1 MGDCLY
7 DNLHSVMYWVVNAM
21 NIGYK
26 LWVAVWFVLGMLW
39 AWALVAIFAVMLELN
54 RDTHAN
60 YINMTTEKEM
70 PEITN
75 TVDTI
80 PVEVY
85 KLERIEQ

>member
-1 MGDCLY
+1 
-7 DNLHSVMYWVVNAM
+7 M

-26 LWVAVWFVLGMLW
+26 LWVSVWFVLGMLW
-39 AWALVAIFAVMLELN
+39 AWGLVAIVAVTLDFN
-54 RDTHAN
+54 RDTSVN
-60 YINMTTEKEM
+60 YTNMTTKRDM
-70 PEITN
+70 PEIIN

>member
-1 MGDCLY
+1 
-7 DNLHSVMYWVVNAM
+7 M

-39 AWALVAIFAVMLELN
+39 AWGLVAIVAVTLDFN
-54 RDTHAN
+54 RDTNVN
-60 YINMTTEKEM
+60 YTNMTTKRDM
-70 PEITN
+70 PEIIN

>member
-1 MGDCLY
+1 
-7 DNLHSVMYWVVNAM
+7 MYWVVNAM

-26 LWVAVWFVLGMLW
+26 LWVTVWFVLGMLW
-39 AWALVAIFAVMLELN
+39 AWGLVAIVAVTLDFN
-54 RDTHAN
+54 RNTSVN
-60 YINMTTEKEM
+60 YTNMTTEKEM
-70 PEITN
+70 PEIIN

>member
-7 DNLHSVMYWVVNAM
+7 DNLHSAMYWVVNAM

-26 LWVAVWFVLGMLW
+26 LWVAVWFVLGMIW
-39 AWALVAIFAVMLELN
+39 AWGLVAIVAVTLEYN
-54 RDTHAN
+54 RDTGLSYTN
-60 YINMTTEKEM
+60 SITEKEM
-70 PEITN
+70 PEIIN

>member
-1 MGDCLY
+1 
-7 DNLHSVMYWVVNAM
+7 M

-26 LWVAVWFVLGMLW
+26 LWVAVWFVLGMIW
-39 AWALVAIFAVMLELN
+39 AWGLVAIVAVTLEYN
-54 RDTHAN
+54 RDTGLN
-60 YINMTTEKEM
+60 YTNSMAEKDM
-70 PEITN
+70 PEIIN

>member
-1 MGDCLY
+1 
-7 DNLHSVMYWVVNAM
+7 M

-26 LWVAVWFVLGMLW
+26 LWVAVWFVLGMIW
-39 AWALVAIFAVMLELN
+39 AWGLVAIVAVTLDYN
-54 RDTHAN
+54 RDTGLS
-60 YINMTTEKEM
+60 YTNMATEKDM
-70 PEITN
+70 PEIIN

>member
-1 MGDCLY
+1 
-7 DNLHSVMYWVVNAM
+7 M
-21 NIGYK
+21 NKGYK

-39 AWALVAIFAVMLELN
+39 AWALVAIFAVTLELN
-54 RDTHAN
+54 RDTRVN
-60 YINMTTEKEM
+60 YTNMTTEKEM
-70 PEITN
+70 PEIIN

>member
-1 MGDCLY
+1 
-7 DNLHSVMYWVVNAM
+7 M

-39 AWALVAIFAVMLELN
+39 AWGLVAIVAVTLDIN
-54 RDTHAN
+54 RNTSVN
-60 YINMTTEKEM
+60 YTNMTPKRDM
-70 PEITN
+70 PEIIN

>member
-1 MGDCLY
+1 
-7 DNLHSVMYWVVNAM
+7 M

-39 AWALVAIFAVMLELN
+39 AWGLVAIVAVTLDFN
-54 RDTHAN
+54 RDTSVN
-60 YINMTTEKEM
+60 YTNMTIKRDM
-70 PEITN
+70 PEIIN

>member
-1 MGDCLY
+1 
-7 DNLHSVMYWVVNAM
+7 M

-39 AWALVAIFAVMLELN
+39 AWGLVAIVAVTLDFN
-54 RDTHAN
+54 RDTSVN
-60 YINMTTEKEM
+60 YTNMTTKRDM
-70 PEITN
+70 PEIIN

>member
-1 MGDCLY
+1 
-7 DNLHSVMYWVVNAM
+7 M

-26 LWVAVWFVLGMLW
+26 LWVAVWFVLGMIW
-39 AWALVAIFAVMLELN
+39 AWGLVAIVAVTLDYN
-54 RDTHAN
+54 RDTELS
-60 YINMTTEKEM
+60 YTNMATEKDM
-70 PEITN
+70 PEIIN

>member
-1 MGDCLY
+1 
-7 DNLHSVMYWVVNAM
+7 M

-26 LWVAVWFVLGMLW
+26 LWVAVWFVLGMIW
-39 AWALVAIFAVMLELN
+39 AWGLVAIVAVTLEYN
-54 RDTHAN
+54 RDTGLN
-60 YINMTTEKEM
+60 YTNSMTEKDM
-70 PEITN
+70 PEIIN

>member
-1 MGDCLY
+1 
-7 DNLHSVMYWVVNAM
+7 MYWVVNAM

-39 AWALVAIFAVMLELN
+39 AWGWVAIVAVTLEFN
-54 RDTHAN
+54 RDTSVN
-60 YINMTTEKEM
+60 YTNMTTKRDM
-70 PEITN
+70 PEIIN

>member
-1 MGDCLY
+1 
-7 DNLHSVMYWVVNAM
+7 M

-26 LWVAVWFVLGMLW
+26 LWVAVWFVLGMVW
-39 AWALVAIFAVMLELN
+39 AWGLVAIVSVTLEFN
-54 RDTHAN
+54 RDTALN
-60 YINMTTEKEM
+60 YTNSTIERDM
-70 PEITN
+70 PEIIN

>member
-1 MGDCLY
+1 
-7 DNLHSVMYWVVNAM
+7 M

-39 AWALVAIFAVMLELN
+39 AWGLVAIVAVTLEFN
-54 RDTHAN
+54 RDTSVN
-60 YINMTTEKEM
+60 YTNMTTKRDM
-70 PEITN
+70 PEIIN

>member
-1 MGDCLY
+1 
-7 DNLHSVMYWVVNAM
+7 M

-26 LWVAVWFVLGMLW
+26 LWVAVWFVLGMIW
-39 AWALVAIFAVMLELN
+39 AWGLVAIVAVTLEFN
-54 RDTHAN
+54 RDTSVN
-60 YINMTTEKEM
+60 YTNMTTKRDM
-70 PEITN
+70 PEIIN